1 METCRACQLSSLT
14 CLCSAAANDN
24 FDFDPAFIRMP
35 RDQTLGHQSA
45 VHRLAIAYRAKDLP
59 RRQVLKY
66 VSDAFMR
73 FDGVAVDIGGRAIDV
88 PELDVDA
95 VFHTDDDPSE
105 RWISDFLRAGVVPPK
120 RCAQERVIPRLRV
133 LWLALAIT
141 NRVQADLVVK

>member
-14 CLCSAAANDN
+14 CLCSAATNDN

-35 RDQTLGHQSA
+35 RDQIIGHQSA

-73 FDGVAVDIGGRAIDV
+73 FDGVAVDFGGGAIDV

-95 VFHTDDDPSE
+95 VFRTDSDPSE
-105 RWISDFLRAGVVPPK
+105 RWISDFLLAGVVPPQ
-120 RCAQERVIPRLRV
+120 RCAQERVIPRLQL

-141 NRVQADLVVK
+141 NRVQADLVIK